1 MATEDD
7 AATEPLEGELI
18 LIEATEYEGSQNS
31 GGRPRLYNSPAEFD
45 ARVDE
50 YYQYCRANPLE
61 PMTITGLALFMRFSS
76 VKTLYNYEKYDGF
89 LQSVER
95 ARTLIAYGYEK
106 KLHGPNSAGAKFALS
121 CIDGG
126 EFWRDR
132 KEVGVNLPA
141 PPEDRLAHLR

>member
-1 MATEDD
+1 MANEDG
-7 AATEPLEGELI
+7 ATEPLDGEYLPLI
-18 LIEATEYEGSQNS
+18 VATEYEGSENL
-31 GGRPRLYNSPAEFD
+31 GGRPRLYKTPAEFD

-50 YYQYCRANPLE
+50 YYRACIENPLE

-76 VKTLYNYEKYDGF
+76 IQTLYNYEKYDGF
-89 LQSVER
+89 LESVRR

-106 KLHGPNSAGAKFALS
+106 KLHGPHSAGAKFALS

-132 KEVGVNLPA
+132 KEVGVTPIAN
-141 PPEDRLAHLR
+141 PEDRLAHLR